1 MNFLEGSRKRPA
13 KQSVLAGT
21 WSCFST
27 LIAEST
33 VATITR
39 RSCVADD
46 KLDDLAITDPYK
58 AVAIDVA
65 ALEADPNLPGGITVT
80 GLVYD
85 VKTCLIKTVVPA
97 TVLRHELDQVRST

>member
-1 MNFLEGSRKRPA
+1 MLQHTDCGIKGAP
-13 KQSVLAGT
+13 
-21 WSCFST
+21 
-27 LIAEST
+27 
-33 VATITR
+33 VAR

-46 KLDDLAITDPYK
+46 KIDDLAITDPYK
-58 AVAIDVA
+58 AIAIDVA

-85 VKTCLIKTVVPA
+85 VKTCLIETVVPA